1 MTTPADLAD
10 FIRTCRAST
19 LSERS
24 GAQSHFNTLC
34 RLLELAPPM
43 DADPQGEWFTFEKG
57 VTKTGGGKGW
67 ADVWRR
73 HCFAWEYKGKHKD
86 LAAALRQLQQYALAL
101 DNPPLLIVSDMET
114 IEIHTHFTDTVHK
127 VYRLTLDDLAEPARF
142 DLLRWA
148 FLDPERLKP
157 TRTREAVTQDAAML
171 LGGLAQR
178 LRQRGHDPQPVA
190 HFMTRLLFC
199 LFAEDIGLLPNQLF
213 RKLLEEGRRMPADF
227 PVLARDLFRAMQ
239 RGGRFGLEHI
249 AWFNGGLF
257 DDEDCLPLEK
267 ADLDTLH
274 SAAALNG
281 SVIEPAIFGTLFERG
296 LDPDK
301 RSQLGAHYTD
311 AESIHRLITPVIRE
325 PLLAEWA
332 TVKAAMTGELSKA
345 GAKPR
350 QQATNRL
357 HGFLERLR
365 TFRVLDP
372 ACGSGNFLYLAL
384 RTLKDIEHQVM
395 LEAEALG
402 LQRGFPTVGPEAV
415 IGIEINPY
423 AAELARLTVWIGE
436 IQWMLGHGYSLNDQP
451 ILKPLNSIECRD
463 ALLDIPPAFP
473 PCQGGVS
480 RRDGGGLPESSNH
493 PGAARHPSLSKEGNS
508 VSEAAWPVADAI
520 VGNPPFLGDK
530 KQLAEL
536 GDQYAGLLR
545 RVYQGRVPGGADLVC
560 YWFEKARAQIEAGQA
575 QRAGLVTTNSIR
587 GGQNRKVLDRIR
599 ETGTIFNAW
608 SDLESINEGAAVRVS
623 LVSFG
628 QTMEKAMLN
637 GQPVAEI
644 YADLTGQM
652 PDATGGVDLTEAR
665 MLPENAGVSFIGTS
679 KKGRF
684 DVPGEQARS
693 WLQSPNPHGRGNHE
707 VLKPWVNGMDVTRRP
722 SDMWIVDFG
731 MDMPEVTAACF
742 ELPFAH
748 VLQAVKP
755 ARDQVRNLQE
765 RRLWWLHA
773 RTLSAMRAA
782 LSSLSR
788 YIATPRVAKYRL
800 FNWMDKAVM
809 PDSAVVA
816 IARSDDTTFGILHSR
831 FHELWALRTCTWLG
845 KGNDPRYTPTTCFET
860 FPFPAGLTPNIPA
873 ADYADDPHA
882 QAIADAARKL
892 NELRENWLNP
902 PQWVDRVPEIV
913 PGYPDRLIPKPEHA
927 AELKKRTLTNLY
939 NQRPTWLD
947 HAHHAVDEAV
957 AAAYSWPMDLSD
969 EDILRRLL
977 ALNRERL
984 ESHSNLT

>member
-213 RKLLEEGRRMPADF
+213 RKLLEEGRRTPADF

-274 SAAALNG
+274 SAAVLNW

-332 TVKAAMTGELSKA
+332 TVKAAMD
-345 GAKPR
+345 R
-350 QQATNRL
+350 
-357 HGFLERLR
+357 
-365 TFRVLDP
+365 
-372 ACGSGNFLYLAL
+372 
-384 RTLKDIEHQVM
+384 
-395 LEAEALG
+395 
-402 LQRGFPTVGPEAV
+402 
-415 IGIEINPY
+415 GIE
-423 AAELARLTVWIGE
+423 
-436 IQWMLGHGYSLNDQP
+436 
-451 ILKPLNSIECRD
+451 
-463 ALLDIPPAFP
+463 
-473 PCQGGVS
+473 QGG
-480 RRDGGGLPESSNH
+480 
-493 PGAARHPSLSKEGNS
+493 
-508 VSEAAWPVADAI
+508 
-520 VGNPPFLGDK
+520 
-530 KQLAEL
+530 
-536 GDQYAGLLR
+536 
-545 RVYQGRVPGGADLVC
+545 
-560 YWFEKARAQIEAGQA
+560 
-575 QRAGLVTTNSIR
+575 
-587 GGQNRKVLDRIR
+587 R
-599 ETGTIFNAW
+599 E
-608 SDLESINEGAAVRVS
+608 
-623 LVSFG
+623 
-628 QTMEKAMLN
+628 
-637 GQPVAEI
+637 
-644 YADLTGQM
+644 
-652 PDATGGVDLTEAR
+652 
-665 MLPENAGVSFIGTS
+665 
-679 KKGRF
+679 
-684 DVPGEQARS
+684 
-693 WLQSPNPHGRGNHE
+693 
-707 VLKPWVNGMDVTRRP
+707 
-722 SDMWIVDFG
+722 
-731 MDMPEVTAACF
+731 
-742 ELPFAH
+742 
-748 VLQAVKP
+748 
-755 ARDQVRNLQE
+755 
-765 RRLWWLHA
+765 
-773 RTLSAMRAA
+773 
-782 LSSLSR
+782 
-788 YIATPRVAKYRL
+788 
-800 FNWMDKAVM
+800 
-809 PDSAVVA
+809 
-816 IARSDDTTFGILHSR
+816 
-831 FHELWALRTCTWLG
+831 
-845 KGNDPRYTPTTCFET
+845 
-860 FPFPAGLTPNIPA
+860 IPA
-873 ADYADDPHA
+873 AGDESAERVSGAVAHLSGVGPGLWLREFSLSGA
-882 QAIADAARKL
+882 ADA
-892 NELRENWLNP
+892 
-902 PQWVDRVPEIV
+902 
-913 PGYPDRLIPKPEHA
+913 
-927 AELKKRTLTNLY
+927 
-939 NQRPTWLD
+939 
-947 HAHHAVDEAV
+947 
-957 AAAYSWPMDLSD
+957 
-969 EDILRRLL
+969 
-977 ALNRERL
+977 ERY
-984 ESHSNLT
+984 

>member
-1 MTTPADLAD
+1 MTTPADIAG
-10 FIRTCRAST
+10 FIAFWRDST
-19 LSERS
+19 LTERS
-24 GAQSHFNTLC
+24 GSQSHFIALC
-34 RLLELAPPM
+34 RLLGVKPPM
-43 DADPQGEWFTFEKG
+43 EEDPHGEWFTFEKG
-57 VTKTGGGKGW
+57 AKKTGGSDGW

-86 LAAALRQLQQYALAL
+86 LNAALRQLQQYALAL
-101 DNPPLLIVSDMET
+101 DNPPLLIVSDMEA
-114 IEIHTHFTDTVHK
+114 IEIHTHFTNTVNVTH
-127 VYRLTLDDLAEPARF
+127 RLMLDDLADPAKL

-148 FLDPERLKP
+148 FLEPDRLQP
-157 TRTREAVTQDAAML
+157 TRTREAVTQTAATLM
-171 LGGLAQR
+171 GGLAQQ

-199 LFAEDIGLLPNQLF
+199 LFAEDIGLLPDRLFSQLV
-213 RKLLEEGRRMPADF
+213 EASRRLPADF
-227 PVLARDLFRAMQ
+227 PGLARDLFRAMHQ
-239 RGGRFGLEHI
+239 GGRFGLERI

-257 DDEDCLPLEK
+257 NDDGCLPLEK

-274 SAAALNG
+274 SAAALDW
-281 SVIEPAIFGTLFERG
+281 SAIEPAIFGTLFERG

-311 AESIHRLITPVIRE
+311 APSIRRLIEPVIRE

-332 TVKAAMTGELSKA
+332 TIKAEMERWLR
-345 GAKPR
+345 AKKPKR
-350 QQATNRL
+350 APAEQAL
-357 HGFLERLR
+357 QGFLERLR

-402 LQRGFPTVGPEAV
+402 LQRGFPAVGPEAV

-463 ALLDIPPAFP
+463 ALLLPSPASGRGV
-473 PCQGGVS
+473 GGEGAGQAAMPNV
-480 RRDGGGLPESSNH
+480 SNH

-508 VSEAAWPVADAI
+508 VSEAVWPVADVI

-560 YWFEKARAQIEAGQA
+560 YWFEKARAQIEVGQT
-575 QRAGLVTTNSIR
+575 QRAGLVATNSIR
-587 GGQNRKVLDRIR
+587 GGQNRKVLERIR
-599 ETGTIFNAW
+599 ATGSIFNAW
-608 SDLESINEGAAVRVS
+608 SDEPWINEGAAVRVS
-623 LVSFG
+623 LVCFG
-628 QTMEKAMLN
+628 TALPSPACGRGVGGEGVMLD
-637 GQPVAEI
+637 GQLVAEI

-652 PDATGGVDLTEAR
+652 LNSASGVDLTEAR

-684 DVPGEQARS
+684 DVLGEQARS

-748 VLQAVKP
+748 VLREVKP
-755 ARDQVRNLQE
+755 ARDQVRNPQE

-782 LSSLSR
+782 LLSLPR
-788 YIATPRVAKYRL
+788 YIATPRVAKYRVCL
-800 FNWMDKAVM
+800 HG
-809 PDSAVVA
+809 SVA
-816 IARSDDTTFGILHSR
+816 RYCQTVR
-831 FHELWALRTCTWLG
+831 LWSS
-845 KGNDPRYTPTTCFET
+845 PIPTTPPSVSC
-860 FPFPAGLTPNIPA
+860 IPA
-873 ADYADDPHA
+873 FMSCGHYGLE
-882 QAIADAARKL
+882 QASKT
-892 NELRENWLNP
+892 
-902 PQWVDRVPEIV
+902 VPAT
-913 PGYPDRLIPKPEHA
+913 P
-927 AELKKRTLTNLY
+927 
-939 NQRPTWLD
+939 
-947 HAHHAVDEAV
+947 
-957 AAAYSWPMDLSD
+957 
-969 EDILRRLL
+969 
-977 ALNRERL
+977 
-984 ESHSNLT
+984 